1 MNSVVLHLFLGLK
14 SSKSCFCSW
23 KWYANSLFFLL
34 TNFITNNAKYI
45 RLWNISTRWDLIN
58 KFLKEMNILH
68 IFAYYDI
75 KYIIRVIKHSHN
87 KNSNL
92 FKRHKSTN
100 PISRSRP
107 ISNRDSITNSTE
119 TRWRGAASFWT
130 KNVDSK
136 QISNLKRKVSARIWP
151 RFVRS
156 FLGLARTPLRFFGF
170 KKGEPNIPGDVW
182 PRLTPKLFHF

>member
-1 MNSVVLHLFLGLK
+1 MIRKFT
-14 SSKSCFCSW
+14 
-23 KWYANSLFFLL
+23 FFLL

-107 ISNRDSITNSTE
+107 ISNRDSITNSIE

-151 RFVRS
+151 RQKFPWLS
-156 FLGLARTPLRFFGF
+156 KNSPMIF
-170 KKGEPNIPGDVW
+170 
-182 PRLTPKLFHF
+182 RL